1 MWSSWDYQLIAN
13 LPKTVLTAL
22 IINVI
27 VIFIIYVTANTKL
40 LKSVKPITKGIQ
52 DLSVGE
58 PVQIKESGLLSEISA
73 NINRTS
79 DILQSQKY
87 QLRKRKLQERIGL
100 QEFLMT
106 SELRYLWLWGMQVN

>member
-13 LPKTVLTAL
+13 LPKTVLTVL

-58 PVQIKESGLLSEISA
+58 PVQIKESGLLLLHIR
-73 NINRTS
+73 RT
-79 DILQSQKY
+79 
-87 QLRKRKLQERIGL
+87 
-100 QEFLMT
+100 
-106 SELRYLWLWGMQVN
+106 